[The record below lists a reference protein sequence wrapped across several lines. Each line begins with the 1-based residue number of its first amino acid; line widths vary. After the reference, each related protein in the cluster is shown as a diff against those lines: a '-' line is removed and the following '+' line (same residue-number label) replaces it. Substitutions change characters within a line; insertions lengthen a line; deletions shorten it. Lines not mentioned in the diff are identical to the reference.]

1 MRARGLPP
9 PFSSATSNGRDLRNN
24 PVYRVRGRP
33 SKSTAYQSRISF
45 REPIYLAGVDRGF
58 RRGPLAT
65 CVYPGDLSG
74 DPTVIGTG
82 CFITV
87 QGIRARGSSPGA
99 ARRRSRGGSV
109 RCACSKFSEMMIWVR
124 TPVRRHLSAALPVG
138 LPRRADDEDLPDE
151 PVYPG
156 HALTDATAGQRSDR
170 FYFKNFPAGD
180 GLSAGVECAAVL
192 ATGSAETRRVFR
204 YRASRRAEIMAAL
217 IRCTLEIEAPFSA
230 AVLRMVTPAAS
241 FSGGRGAAVT
251 TVFSISITG
260 AWS

>member
-1 MRARGLPP
+1 MGLE
-9 PFSSATSNGRDLRNN
+9 L
-24 PVYRVRGRP
+24 
-33 SKSTAYQSRISF
+33 
-45 REPIYLAGVDRGF
+45 L
-58 RRGPLAT
+58 
-65 CVYPGDLSG
+65 
-74 DPTVIGTG
+74 
-82 CFITV
+82 
-87 QGIRARGSSPGA
+87 PGA
-99 ARRRSRGGSV
+99 ELQTVRRS
-109 RCACSKFSEMMIWVR
+109 
-124 TPVRRHLSAALPVG
+124 PVRRHLSAALPVG
-138 LPRRADDEDLPDE
+138 LPRRADEEDLPDE
-151 PVYPG
+151 TVYPG
-156 HALTDATAGQRSDR
+156 HALTDPTAGQRSDR